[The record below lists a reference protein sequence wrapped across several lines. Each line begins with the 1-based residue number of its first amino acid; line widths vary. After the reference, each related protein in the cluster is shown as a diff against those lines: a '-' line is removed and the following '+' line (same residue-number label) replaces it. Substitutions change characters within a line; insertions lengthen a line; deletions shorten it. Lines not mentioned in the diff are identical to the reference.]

1 MKKQT
6 AKWTLVLEYIVYFV
20 LMVLTSL
27 ASNRG
32 VRPFAIGVFVG
43 LAYCKKN
50 VWLLAPMLFAAA
62 LLGEFGWQSVVLSA
76 SAVAVI
82 TVAYYLHFL
91 FKKKMRSWQIIIYAF
106 ISQIPVLFV
115 YGLSEERLL
124 AGAVSLVLSAAFAYV
139 CTVLSHLVFVK
150 GVRYRLTAK
159 EELCL
164 GFLAAV
170 LAMGLVHV
178 AVASVVVGMAVLGA
192 VYLLAP
198 RVLQEKGVLVVL
210 MAGLGAWAATGEAV
224 HLAVASVMGI
234 GAYVLRNKHPIFAWT
249 VLVATDIACGLL
261 LKLYADYRLINT
273 LLFALGGLA
282 VALVPNKVR
291 AKWEGL
297 LLSENDIGVRYLVN
311 RNRLDLYTRLAG
323 VSDVLLDMRLV
334 LEGGICNLPP
344 IENNKNQ
351 LAKELS
357 KSMCAGCDLRNRC
370 EHALSSST
378 AVAMYDLI
386 AKALDLGRVNVLEM
400 PAFFGENCAYTKQVA
415 QACADLLDGYIG
427 NKQVADRVDENKRI
441 MCEQLSGLAGM
452 MNDLAAEVKQVV
464 SFDTGREKR
473 LLEDLSNN
481 NVIAKECIIYR
492 DKGLATATL
501 VLREKDADK
510 PELDRIIA
518 KHLGKMTVKSVT
530 NHTSGWVSRC
540 YVTAPPLGIATGTM
554 QSTKKGSAHS
564 GDTWSVLPLGTD
576 KTLLAVCDGMGSGE
590 EASGGANAAMALV
603 ESFYTAGIDD
613 EAVLSLINKLLVV
626 RNRDSFQALDICV
639 VDLRRKQADF
649 IKLGAPES
657 VIRHA
662 DRIETVEGGAL
673 PIGILENV
681 TPKVSRVEIDEGDMI
696 VMCSDGITES
706 IGIEGV
712 VRMIEQNPTVNPK
725 TMATLTVED
734 ALFVNEDDDKT
745 VLCARLY
752 DNV

>member
-1 MKKQT
+1 MKR
-6 AKWTLVLEYIVYFV
+6 AKTKWALVPEYIVYFA
-20 LMVLTSL
+20 LMILTSL
-27 ASNRG
+27 ASNGG

-50 VWLLAPMLFAAA
+50 VWLLAPMLLAAA
-62 LLGEFGWQSVVLSA
+62 LIGEFNWQSLVLA
-76 SAVAVI
+76 GSAVILVTA
-82 TVAYYLHFL
+82 AYYLHFL
-91 FKKKMRSWQIIIYAF
+91 FKKRIKDWQLILYAF
-106 ISQIPVLFV
+106 ASQVPVMFL

-124 AGAVSLVLSAAFAYV
+124 LGALSLVLGAAFAYC
-139 CTVLSHLVFVK
+139 CTTLAHLVFVK

-164 GFLAAV
+164 GFLSAV
-170 LAMGLVHV
+170 LAMGLMHV
-178 AVASVVVGMAVLGA
+178 AVGRVVVGAAVLGF
-192 VYLLAP
+192 VYLLSP
-198 RVLQEKGVLVVL
+198 RVLQEKGVFVVM
-210 MAGLGAWAATGEAV
+210 MAGVGAWAATGEVA

-234 GAYVLRNKHPIFAWT
+234 GAYVLRIRHPLFGWM
-249 VLVATDIACGLL
+249 VLLGTDFACGYL
-261 LKLYADYRLINT
+261 LKLYADYYFVNSLIFAVGGGVLCLIPNRLRN
-273 LLFALGGLA
+273 
-282 VALVPNKVR
+282 
-291 AKWEGL
+291 KWEGFL
-297 LLSENDIGVRYLVN
+297 QSENDIGVRYLVN

-323 VSDVLLDMRLV
+323 VSDVLTDMRLV

-351 LAKELS
+351 LAKELA
-357 KSMCAGCDLRNRC
+357 KTVCTGCELRAKC

-386 AKALDLGRVNVLEM
+386 TKALSTGRVNVLEM
-400 PAFFGENCAYTKQVA
+400 PAFFGENCPYVKRVA
-415 QACADLLDGYIG
+415 DACANLLDGYIG

-441 MCEQLSGLAGM
+441 LCEQLSGLAGM

-464 SFDTGREKR
+464 SFDTGKEKR
-473 LLEDLSNN
+473 LLEDLSNH
-481 NVIAKECIIYR
+481 NVIAKECIIYH

-501 VLREKDADK
+501 VVREKDADK
-510 PELDRIIA
+510 PQLDQVIT

-530 NHTSGWVSRC
+530 NHSTGWVSRC
-540 YVTAPPLGIATGTM
+540 YVSAPPLGIATGTS
-554 QSTKKGSAHS
+554 QSTKKGSTHT
-564 GDTWSVLPLGTD
+564 GDTFSVLPLGTD
-576 KTLLAVCDGMGSGE
+576 KMLLAVCDGMGSGE

-626 RNRDSFQALDICV
+626 RNHDSFQALDLCV

-673 PIGILENV
+673 PIGILESV
-681 TPKVSRVEIDEGDMI
+681 TPKVSRVKVDEGDMI

-725 TMATLTVED
+725 TMARLTVED

-745 VLCARLY
+745 VLCARLF